1 MDVSTAWVICWVA
14 NSETKIFLTIT
25 PNNPTSDT
33 TCGKVDRDWSSGK
46 SGGYTRVPTV
56 VTLIRGDKNQLF
68 NCLFTL
74 ECNIYL
80 LLNTNQGTRE
90 SVILSFSPWNVDQSI
105 YRYIYSFS
113 SDRGRRESIRTS
125 SPH

>member
-1 MDVSTAWVICWVA
+1 MDPAQSEMDVSTAWVVCRVA

-74 ECNIYL
+74 ECNM
-80 LLNTNQGTRE
+80 
-90 SVILSFSPWNVDQSI
+90 
-105 YRYIYSFS
+105 YIYCLTLIVG
-113 SDRGRRESIRTS
+113 DGNQLERRLEHICILNCQFGGQGASTK
-125 SPH
+125 